1 MKRIRAGNIALRVVN
16 QYRRRDVL
24 TYLAL
29 RYYLDNEAARADKWA
44 REVSTDLILTRST
57 AAYFPSQHFKEMSEG
72 KVVHRTLYIPGANE
86 ALAEAALLEECEKR
100 DAFRN
105 PEVVFSYHL
114 SKAEQRSG
122 VFVNYFNGLQAR
134 HDAIEKASA
143 DFPNGVVRYL
153 DIKKF
158 YPNIAL
164 QLASSVWEQQC
175 RLAGLPRYWCAV
187 GSKLL
192 RDYGQSGNTE
202 KPGLLIGPMFSH
214 LVANLVL
221 RGIDELFA
229 ARSDVRYIR
238 YVDDI
243 VLVGETGAVTTV
255 TEEIRQQLYD
265 LNLELHAEESAKSVD
280 VPVSTWL
287 GGKDD
292 FRTDRNSRSWLTLIR
307 DLKQFLIRS
316 PNERDTLQEVFR
328 AEGFRIPVRDYS
340 VVAQEPGYLSWI
352 VRMAKQTWFRRKTR
366 KVSIGSL
373 VFLARQLRQQYET
386 EFQRMMETAPASVG
400 YDRKRILPKLRFRAS
415 RLVYLSD
422 DQSLLNEGL
431 AASEMPE
438 LVFHAEVM
446 KAVATGK
453 VNKVLGMGTNVAQA
467 VAQPLRAAG
476 KSATTS
482 LKFFPTTKEQS
493 MAVLLLNGIS
503 VERDADVDQSLRR
516 SELAVFAIDGPSV
529 ESIRQGDAFIRELC
543 CLHGLSDSPR
553 HVEMF
558 DTVFDEDEVLAI
570 DAVDQL
576 NQSASP

>member
-1 MKRIRAGNIALRVVN
+1 MRPGNIALRVVN

-29 RYYLDNEAARADKWA
+29 RYYLDNDAAKADKWA

-72 KVVHRTLYIPGANE
+72 KVEHRTLYIPGANE
-86 ALAEAALLEECEKR
+86 ALAEAALLEECGRR

-105 PEVVFSYHL
+105 PSAVFSYHL
-114 SKAEQRSG
+114 SKADQRSG
-122 VFVNYFNGLQAR
+122 VFVNYFRGLQAR

-164 QLASSVWEQQC
+164 QLANSVWEQQC
-175 RLAGLPRYWCAV
+175 RLAELAPYWCAV

-192 RDYGQSGNTE
+192 RDYGQSGDPK
-202 KPGLLIGPMFSH
+202 KPGLLTGPMFSH

-229 ARSDVRYIR
+229 ARNDVRYIR

-243 VLVGETGAVTTV
+243 VLVGEKTAVATV
-255 TEEIRQQLYD
+255 TEEIRKRLSD
-265 LNLELHAEESAKSVD
+265 LNLDLHADESAKTVD

-287 GGKDD
+287 RGKDD
-292 FRTDRNSRSWLTLIR
+292 FRTDRKAISWLTLIR

-316 PNERDTLQEVFR
+316 PNEREALQEAFR

-352 VRMAKQTWFRRKTR
+352 FRMAKQKWFRRKART
-366 KVSIGSL
+366 VSIGTL
-373 VFLARQLRQQYET
+373 VFLAQRLRQQYET
-386 EFQRMMETAPASVG
+386 EFQVMVKIAPATDG
-400 YDRKRILPKLRFRAS
+400 YDRKRILPKLRVRAS

-431 AASEMPE
+431 AASEIPE

-446 KAVATGK
+446 KGVATGR
-453 VNKVLGMGTNVAQA
+453 VDKVLGMGTNVAQA

-503 VERDADVDQSLRR
+503 VERDADVNQSLRR
-516 SELAVFAIDGPSV
+516 SELAAFAIDGPSV
-529 ESIRQGDAFIRELC
+529 ESMRRGDAFVRELC
-543 CLHGLSDSPR
+543 CLHGISDSPR
-553 HVEMF
+553 HVQMF
-558 DTVFDEDEVLAI
+558 DTVFDEDEMLAI